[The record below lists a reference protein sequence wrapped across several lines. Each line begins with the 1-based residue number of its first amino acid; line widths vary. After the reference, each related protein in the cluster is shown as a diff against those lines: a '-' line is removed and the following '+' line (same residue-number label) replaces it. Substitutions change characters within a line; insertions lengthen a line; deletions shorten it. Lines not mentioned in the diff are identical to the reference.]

1 MSAQIFPLCKPSE
14 QPQLAIVFSFLVSQ
28 KPYRKLEGRVQVW
41 ELDKGS
47 SF

>member
-1 MSAQIFPLCKPSE
+1 MSAKIFPSSKPSE
-14 QPQLAIVFSFLVSQ
+14 QLQLAIVFSFLVSQ

-41 ELDKGS
+41 ELDKDS